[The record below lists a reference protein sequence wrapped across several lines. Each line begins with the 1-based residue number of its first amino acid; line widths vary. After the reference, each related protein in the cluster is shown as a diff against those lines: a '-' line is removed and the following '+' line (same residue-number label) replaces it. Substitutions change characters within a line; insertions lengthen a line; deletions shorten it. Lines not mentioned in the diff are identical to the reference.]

1 MEQAEFVSLKEKEVK
16 SQKMDNIF
24 RATLFDVIVKAMIE
38 AYGEE
43 NVSIVGASEV
53 AVAIGEVELEATG
66 KRVERCAIISPTL
79 CKYKDNR
86 KKKRKFEKYNRW
98 EEEKKYKNTLK
109 EKEDKKKKTA
119 EKAEKD
125 KAKREQEKAA
135 NKAE

>member
-53 AVAIGEVELEATG
+53 AVAIGEVELESTG
-66 KRVERCAIISPTL
+66 KRVERCAVISPTL
-79 CKYKDNR
+79 CKYKDYSTER
-86 KKKRKFEKYNRW
+86 RHFEKYNRW

-109 EKEDKKKKTA
+109 GKEEKKKKTA

-135 NKAE
+135 NKVE